1 MFHGGLS
8 TKAHDI
14 SIQTRVQ
21 HSDDYWCG
29 PSLCVAV
36 DEVGGAREKK
46 VWTCIPY
53 RPSYVA
59 FSLSSIHSCPRS
71 FQLQKHALDSHSHL
85 PCVAYLKTTSLKQK

>member
-36 DEVGGAREKK
+36 DEVGGPKK
-46 VWTCIPY
+46 KGMDVHTL
-53 RPSYVA
+53 PSVLCCVQLVID
-59 FSLSSIHSCPRS
+59 SQLS
-71 FQLQKHALDSHSHL
+71 
-85 PCVAYLKTTSLKQK
+85 

>member
-36 DEVGGAREKK
+36 DEVEVGGAREKK
-46 VWTCIPY
+46 VWTL
-53 RPSYVA
+53 PSV
-59 FSLSSIHSCPRS
+59 LCC
-71 FQLQKHALDSHSHL
+71 FQLVIDSQLS
-85 PCVAYLKTTSLKQK
+85 